1 MSAAPTFRQLRYLV
15 ALDDERHFGRA
26 AERCHVTQSTLSA
39 GLKEMEQIL
48 GVPLFDRNFRRP
60 TPTAA
65 GRDIVERAR
74 RVLREMEEVM
84 ETARAAREPLAGG
97 LHIGVIPTIG
107 PFLIPQVLSHLRREH
122 PALRPYLREEQT
134 ARLIEGLDN
143 GRFDVLLMAFP
154 YHAPGVE
161 ARSLLIDRFWVAC
174 AEGSPLAARET
185 IAPDDIPPDE
195 ILLLEDG
202 HCLREHA
209 LAACRM
215 EAPPR
220 HEGFRG
226 TSLYML
232 AHMAALGLG
241 VTLLPEM
248 AARSGLA
255 RIPGL
260 AVRPLTPDAPPRRI
274 CLAWRRG
281 AARETEFQMLA
292 AALTKALTEQPPP
305 EAGAGAPSSGSAAA
319 GARGA

>member
-1 MSAAPTFRQLRYLV
+1 MSALPTFRQLRYLV
-15 ALDDERHFGRA
+15 ALDEERHFGRA
-26 AERCHVTQSTLSA
+26 AESCHVTQSTLSA

-48 GVPLFDRNFRRP
+48 GVALFDRNFRRP

-65 GRDIVERAR
+65 GRDIIERAR
-74 RVLREMEEVM
+74 RVLREMEEVV

-107 PFLIPQVLSHLRREH
+107 PFLIPRVLSHLSREH

-143 GRFDVLLMAFP
+143 GRFDVLLLAFP
-154 YHAPGVE
+154 YDAPGLE
-161 ARSLLIDRFWVAC
+161 TRTLLFDRFWIAC
-174 AEGSPLAARET
+174 PGGHPLAGRET
-185 IAPDDIPPDE
+185 VAPGDIPPDE
-195 ILLLEDG
+195 LLLLEDG

-215 EAPPR
+215 EAAPR

-232 AHMAALGLG
+232 AHMASLGLG
-241 VTLLPEM
+241 VTLLPDM
-248 AARSGLA
+248 AVRAGLA

-260 AVRPLTPDAPPRRI
+260 AVRPLTADAPARRI

-281 AARETEFQMLA
+281 SAREAEFQMLA
-292 AALTKALTEQPPP
+292 AALAKALAEQPSP
-305 EAGAGAPSSGSAAA
+305 EASGATGA
-319 GARGA
+319 